1 MVRHLELTRTR
12 TDRAAGFTLVELMV
26 VVAIVGIVGALA
38 ARMYSK
44 GARGETAPAFA
55 RNLMS
60 TMLDARHLAVTLG
73 QPVSVTLNGAGSPSP
88 MTVWTAAYDPT
99 TTTWKRQSTLAL
111 PTSVVLCTP
120 ANTVTLGTIASPVC
134 PLSGT
139 NTLCFYPNGRADL
152 PPSGAC
158 DTTSRTSGSGA
169 TLYLTT
175 NDNNQYA
182 KKYQLP
188 IWGLTGMTKL
198 VDQW

>member
-1 MVRHLELTRTR
+1 MRARR
-12 TDRAAGFTLVELMV
+12 RAAGFTLVELMV
-26 VVAIVGIVGALA
+26 VVAIIAIVGALA

-55 RNLMS
+55 RNLMA

-73 QPVSVTLNGAGSPSP
+73 QPVSVTLNGKSTTYP
-88 MTVWTAAYDPT
+88 MTVVTSSYDAT
-99 TTTWKRQSTLAL
+99 TTPNAWRQQTTVALPSTLE
-111 PTSVVLCTP
+111 LCTP
-120 ANTVTLGTIASPVC
+120 ALGVYPGTTTSTSC
-134 PLSGT
+134 PLTGSK
-139 NTLCFYPNGRADL
+139 TLCFYPNGRADM

-158 DTTSRTSGSGA
+158 DTTSRSSGSGA
-169 TLYLTT
+169 TLYLATY
-175 NDNNQYA
+175 DNT